1 MSITE
6 QLAATHLGKKSL
18 GSELYDKS
26 LLVAVPRFENRQQY
40 NIEENNL
47 PFVGYDIWDAY
58 EVSFMTQNNIPCT
71 YVLKIK
77 YPANSPFI
85 VESKS
90 LKLYLNSFNMTPLK
104 ATINESKDFFIET
117 VKRDL
122 SDLLKTDV
130 SLKLHD
136 TFSPTE
142 CTMFQGYKNIRDII
156 DLDTTTCT
164 RFNEAPDELQFS
176 SDNDGKDLKIT
187 FDAVRSNCKITHQPD
202 FADIFIHIKS
212 DKGIDISSLVKYI
225 VSFRKENHFHEEC
238 VEMIYKRLLDK
249 YTPDILMVA
258 ALYTRRGGIDI
269 CPIRA
274 NDAKYLDTELLD
286 ITKYTKRTIKQ

>member
-77 YPANSPFI
+77 YPANNPFI

-104 ATINESKDFFIET
+104 ATINESKEFFIET

-130 SLKLHD
+130 SLTLHD
-136 TFSPTE
+136 TFSASE
-142 CTMFQGYKNIRDII
+142 SKMFQGYKNVQDIV
-156 DLDTTTCT
+156 DLDTIVCT
-164 RFNEAPDELQFS
+164 RFNEAPDELEFS
-176 SDNDGKDLKIT
+176 SDNDGKDLKIS

-212 DKGIDISSLVKYI
+212 DKGIDISGLVKYI

-238 VEMIYKRLLDK
+238 VEMIYKRLFDK
-249 YTPDILMVA
+249 YTPDIIMVA

-274 NDAKYLDTELLD
+274 NNIKYLDEELLD

>member
-77 YPANSPFI
+77 YPANNPFI

-90 LKLYLNSFNMTPLK
+90 LKLYLNSFNMTSLK

-130 SLKLHD
+130 SLTLHD
-136 TFSPTE
+136 TFSASE

-156 DLDTTTCT
+156 DLDTITCT

-176 SDNDGKDLKIT
+176 SDNDCKDLKIS

-212 DKGIDISSLVKYI
+212 DKGIDIPSLVRYI

-238 VEMIYKRLLDK
+238 VEMIYKRLSDK
-249 YTPDILMVA
+249 YNPDILMVA

-274 NDAKYLDTELLD
+274 NDTKYLDTELLD